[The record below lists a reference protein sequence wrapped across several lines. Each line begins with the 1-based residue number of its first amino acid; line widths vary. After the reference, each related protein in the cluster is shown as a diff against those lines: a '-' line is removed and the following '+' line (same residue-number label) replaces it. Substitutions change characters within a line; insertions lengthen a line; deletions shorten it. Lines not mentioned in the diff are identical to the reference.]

1 MTTIFIIIENEIR
14 EMSFGQAKFY
24 GRNIRLEDMM
34 GVYHFLRELQYEG
47 LIEILTVNYQFMAD
61 IKLVDW
67 VKIQRI

>member
-1 MTTIFIIIENEIR
+1 MATIFTIIENEIR
-14 EMSFGQAKFY
+14 DMSLGEIKFY
-24 GRNIRLEDMM
+24 GSNIRLEDMT
-34 GVYHFLRELQYEG
+34 GVYQFLRELQYEG